1 MNPNDQQQR
10 IRAYRRDSELSLET
24 RDERWKRVRG
34 AMREAGIDIL
44 VTPPNPG
51 FWDQLQANATYLS
64 TVGGNG
70 IPVSVIF
77 PLEEAVT
84 VVTGGVPPAEF
95 WLAWQTWVT
104 DVRVVGWAVSDGVVR
119 RLREL
124 GAGGKRIGIPGLSGT
139 PRFADGLASTG
150 FIARLQ
156 NEFPGSS
163 MVDATELLDTL
174 RSRKTEDERRSVA
187 DAVAIAE
194 DAFKVLQR
202 EARPGVPERVVYGR
216 VMGRMIE
223 LGSIPPNFFSWAA
236 GLNFG
241 FHLSPVPTSRLLAD
255 GEPIHCEIEPRSPS
269 GYIGQ
274 ITRTSF
280 LGKPGAN
287 LLGMFDLCRDTFTS
301 VLGLVK
307 PGTTMGDVLSEYGK
321 RSAGSN
327 YRVLPVIHARAL
339 GEDRPMII
347 FDTKDPKILAF
358 PIEENQVFALKVQV
372 RDERTGEMA
381 FWGDSVAVGA
391 NGATR
396 LSNDPLRLTII
407 D

>member
-1 MNPNDQQQR
+1 VNLTDQQNKTR
-10 IRAYRRDSELSLET
+10 VYLRDNELSHAT
-24 RDERWKRVRG
+24 RDERWNRVRS
-34 AMREAGIDIL
+34 AMRGAGIDIL

-95 WLAWQTWVT
+95 WLAWQTWVS
-104 DVRVVGWAVSDGVVR
+104 DVRVVGWAVSDQVVR

-124 GAGGKRIGIPGLSGT
+124 GADGKRIGIPGLGGT
-139 PRFADGLASTG
+139 PRFADGLASAG

-156 NEFPGSS
+156 SEFPGSAI
-163 MVDATELLDTL
+163 VDATELLDTL
-174 RSRKTEDERRSVA
+174 RSRKTEEERRSVA

-202 EARPGVPERVVYGR
+202 EARPGVAERVVYGR

-223 LGSIPPNFFSWAA
+223 LGSIPPNFVSWAA

-241 FHLSPVPTSRLLAD
+241 FHLSPVPTSRLLVKGD
-255 GEPIHCEIEPRSPS
+255 SIHCEIEPRSPS

-280 LGKPGAN
+280 LGKPGDN
-287 LLGMFDLCRDTFTS
+287 LLKMFDVCRDTFTT

-307 PGTTMGDVLSEYGK
+307 PGTTMGDVLGEYSK
-321 RSAGSN
+321 RSAGSG

-347 FDTKDPKILAF
+347 FDTKDPKILSF
-358 PIEENQVFALKVQV
+358 TIEENQVFALKVQV
-372 RDERTGEMA
+372 RDERSGEMA

-396 LSNDPLRLTII
+396 LSADPMQLTII
-407 D
+407 E